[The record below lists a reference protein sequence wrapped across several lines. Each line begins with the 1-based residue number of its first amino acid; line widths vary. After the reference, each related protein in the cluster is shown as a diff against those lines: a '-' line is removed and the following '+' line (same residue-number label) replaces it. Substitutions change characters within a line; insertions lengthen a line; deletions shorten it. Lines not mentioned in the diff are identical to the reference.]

1 MFIIR
6 FVTTSEENIEIFKQ
20 KSLLFPDI
28 TKTEEKINKTL
39 NKCSNSN
46 SICQIK
52 FFFLES
58 VRTILG
64 NMLMYKHMNYIKNY
78 STHLNFTYS
87 FKRKVIFAKLGL
99 KFFQQYSI
107 HL

>member
-20 KSLLFPDI
+20 KILLFPDI

-78 STHLNFTYS
+78 SAHPNFFS
-87 FKRKVIFAKLGL
+87 RKRYCL
-99 KFFQQYSI
+99 KFRELYTLI
-107 HL
+107 K